1 MKNKTKEI
9 ISAQCPVA
17 STVSIIGTKR
27 QLMIMRNLLMRPWRF
42 NELQKSIGIIS
53 QKVLVDNLRAMETDG
68 LVIRTVFPAVPPH
81 VEYSLSEIGQSMRP
95 ILTAME
101 KWGTEY
107 QKKHL

>member
-1 MKNKTKEI
+1 MNKKHRKI
-9 ISAQCPVA
+9 IEQCPVTL
-17 STVSIIGTKR
+17 TVSLIGNKWK
-27 QLMIMRNLLMRPWRF
+27 LMIMRNLLMRPWRF

-53 QKVLVDNLRAMETDG
+53 QKVLVDNLRAMESDG

-81 VEYSLSEIGQSMRP
+81 VEYSLSELGQSMRP

-107 QKKHL
+107 KKKH

>member
-17 STVSIIGTKR
+17 MTVSLIGNKWK
-27 QLMIMRNLLMRPWRF
+27 LMIMRNLLIRPWRF

-68 LVIRTVFPAVPPH
+68 LIIRTVFPAVPPH
-81 VEYSLSEIGQSMRP
+81 VEYSLSDIGESMRP
-95 ILTAME
+95 ILMAME
-101 KWGTEY
+101 NGALNT
-107 QKKHL
+107 KKRL